1 MKPAAL
7 DLTRAILTELRSKD
21 LPVGKTKL
29 LKLLYVADLE
39 HFRTAGETLTGFEW
53 IFFLYGPWAAEYD
66 EVLTQLEA
74 TAVIARRPW
83 AAGGLEGEEI
93 RIQEP
98 LELGAV
104 IKNTGEYF
112 YTRRLIDSL
121 AELST
126 PEVLDWVY
134 FRTEPMQDA
143 EKMKPLD
150 FGKVAKEQR
159 RFYQRTRSAPDPDRI
174 RKLRE
179 QFQQVR
185 HRLEQETQDALSR
198 FKEPTFDDAYIRALD
213 VMNSEGA
220 E

>member
-1 MKPAAL
+1 MKPAAI
-7 DLTRAILTELRSKD
+7 DLTRAILTELHSKD

-39 HFRTAGETLTGFEW
+39 HFRATGETWTGFEW
-53 IFFLYGPWAAEYD
+53 IFFLYGPWAGEYD
-66 EVLTQLEA
+66 EVLAQLEA
-74 TAVIARRPW
+74 MALIARRPW

-93 RIQEP
+93 RVQEP

-104 IKNTGEYF
+104 IKDTAEYF

-121 AELST
+121 GELST
-126 PEVLDWVY
+126 SEVLDWVY
-134 FRTEPMQDA
+134 FRTEPMQGA

-150 FGKVAKEQR
+150 FGKVAKEQP
-159 RFYQRTRSAPDPDRI
+159 RFYQRTRSAPDRDKI
-174 RKLRE
+174 RALRQ

-185 HRLEQETQDALSR
+185 HRLEQETRDALSR